1 MINKTL
7 NSTLN
12 LDSLDLEK
20 NPRSISGGSFSNNFK
35 SIQISSSLSHS
46 PALDNSFSNKSYLE
60 KLKIVLNNNVSLD
73 SDTQELMKVKKDLL
87 VNESNE
93 EVYSFFESYVNL
105 SSQKTL
111 VLSRK
116 EKLTSYSTLSNIQNI
131 VVLDKMNNFR
141 KINKYFEDINEQL
154 ELGSYL
160 LGSFETFRER
170 MKNNK
175 FSAVPVLGKAY
186 ENYEFLF
193 KRVVP
198 KLPYVKSLYFNITKG
213 KDRLLSK
220 AEALGRLVS
229 CGFDI
234 VDLKQINGVYYY
246 VAKKVKAP
254 AYDMNP
260 SYGPLFKM
268 RRVGKDGKIIGVYKF
283 RTMHPY
289 SEYLQEYIVKKNGY
303 SETGKPANDFR
314 VVPWAK
320 TLRRYWIDELPQ
332 LINVFKGEMKLVGI
346 RPVSKTYFD
355 TSIPKDIQ
363 ELRLTQKPGCIPPYV
378 ALNRMSSVDSVL
390 EAEREYLQEKIKNP
404 YFTDTKY
411 FFKAIYNIVFKR
423 KRSA

>member
-12 LDSLDLEK
+12 LDSLDLKK
-20 NPRSISGGSFSNNFK
+20 NSQSISGGSFSNNFK

-46 PALDNSFSNKSYLE
+46 PALDNNFSNKSYLE
-60 KLKIVLNNNVSLD
+60 KLKIVLNNDISFD
-73 SDTQELMKVKKDLL
+73 SDTQELMKIKKDLL

-93 EVYSFFESYVNL
+93 EVYNFFGSYVNL

-175 FSAVPVLGKAY
+175 LNAVPVLGKAY

-234 VDLKQINGVYYY
+234 VDLKQIDGVYYY

-268 RRVGKDGKIIGVYKF
+268 KRVGKDGKIIGVYKF

-390 EAEREYLQEKIKNP
+390 EAEREYLEQKIKNP
-404 YFTDTKY
+404 YFTDTKF

>member
-7 NSTLN
+7 NSTLD
-12 LDSLDLEK
+12 LLDLNK
-20 NPRSISGGSFSNNFK
+20 NSQSSSDGSFSDNFK
-35 SIQISSSLSHS
+35 SIQVANSLKQSHV
-46 PALDNSFSNKSYLE
+46 LDNDFSNKSYFD
-60 KLKIVLNNNVSLD
+60 KLKIVLSNDISLD
-73 SDTQELMKVKKDLL
+73 SYSDEALEVNKDLL
-87 VNESNE
+87 INESNE
-93 EVYSFFESYVNL
+93 QAYNFFGSYVNL

-111 VLSRK
+111 ILSRN
-116 EKLTSYSTLSNIQNI
+116 EKLTSYSTLNNIQNI

-170 MKNNK
+170 MKNNRLN
-175 FSAVPVLGKAY
+175 SVPVLGKAY

-198 KLPYVKSLYFNITKG
+198 KLPFVKSLYFNITKG

-229 CGFDI
+229 CGFEI
-234 VDLKQINGVYYY
+234 IDLKQIDGIYYY
-246 VAKKVKAP
+246 VAKKVKSP

-268 RRVGKDGKIIGVYKF
+268 KRVGKNGKIIGVYKF

-289 SEYLQEYIVKKNGY
+289 SEYLQEYIVKQNGY

-332 LINVFKGEMKLVGI
+332 LLNVLKGEMKLVGI
-346 RPVSKTYFD
+346 RPVSKTYFE

-378 ALNRMSSVDSVL
+378 ALNRQSSVESVL
-390 EAEREYLQEKIKNP
+390 QAEREYLQEKIRNP
-404 YFTDTKY
+404 YFTDTKF